1 MTAMTIIGRW
11 QQEAAGLGRQPF
23 QPKSIGRASGARD
36 FGVFMRGAIST
47 SSVRPMVRVGIGVP
61 TLCRPAAYLAGG
73 PDSIPVRGSARH
85 TPRWPSQRP
94 PSPTNTIRRTGRL
107 LTPSTLVSSSTLPAR
122 PPQPSWRMRAMMS
135 RMRMAPRFSVPR

>member
-1 MTAMTIIGRW
+1 VTAMTIIGRW
-11 QQEAAGLGRQPF
+11 QQEAAGFGAAAFPAEIYRPGFRRARFWRFHAGSHFDELRSSNGEGRHW
-23 QPKSIGRASGARD
+23 
-36 FGVFMRGAIST
+36 
-47 SSVRPMVRVGIGVP
+47 RPHAVP
-61 TLCRPAAYLAGG
+61 TRRLSGG
-73 PDSIPVRGSARH
+73 PDSIPVGGSARH